1 MSGRED
7 NGINPGIRALEV
19 PIRDST
25 TIRGSTFRRVR
36 SLWQGVDPEKAV
48 LNDREKPVNRRCYHE
63 GYGGPVWLE

>member
-36 SLWQGVDPEKAV
+36 SLCKE
-48 LNDREKPVNRRCYHE
+48 
-63 GYGGPVWLE
+63 